1 MKLHINDKDVELRW
15 SFRSLLLFENIM
27 QKSFEPKGLTDII
40 TYMYCVIIASDKD
53 LNLTYDDFLFY
64 LDEHPNVITDFSVWL
79 QAAVEKNNSLMLNK
93 VSEADKKKAGRIK
106 KSAKN

>member
-27 QKSFEPKGLTDII
+27 QKSFQPKGLTDII
-40 TYMYCVIIASDKD
+40 TYMYCVIISSDKD
-53 LNLTYDDFLFY
+53 LNLTYDDFLYY

-93 VSEADKKKAGRIK
+93 VSEADKKKASRIK
-106 KSAKN
+106 KSSKN

>member
-40 TYMYCVIIASDKD
+40 TYMYCVIVSSDKD
-53 LNLTYDDFLFY
+53 LNFTYDDFLLY
-64 LDEHPNVITDFSVWL
+64 LDEHPYLIKEFTEWL
-79 QAAVEKNNSLMLNK
+79 QKAVEKNNSLMLKNTDE
-93 VSEADKKKAGRIK
+93 SDKKKATKVK
-106 KSAKN
+106 KNTKN